1 MDTYLFIIFGAD
13 HVTMSMN
20 SFSLLNL
27 ETWTWLD
34 NFSATGHPNG
44 TSSNNGS
51 STTSIGGGSATT
63 TNIAPSTAASN
74 SIGGGAIAGIVI
86 GVIAFVSLYH
96 VMYYYLPAHFLY
108 HT

>member
-44 TSSNNGS
+44 TVSNNGS
-51 STTSIGGGSATT
+51 ITSSTGGGSATT
-63 TNIAPSTAASN
+63 TNITPSIAASN

-86 GVIAFVSLYH
+86 GVVAFVSLYH
-96 VMYYYLPAHFLY
+96 AMYYYLPARFPC